1 MESQHPFSNP
11 KNLLLLDGIGAAV
24 TSLVTGLILTT
35 LVETGLPTQGLY
47 ALAAIAALFACFD
60 LYAYF
65 AAKDAWWPLATIGVL
80 NLIYCVIAVIL
91 CIVFASSVTM
101 IAKVY
106 FATEMMIVVPLA
118 LWEIAVA
125 RHHWHASGTNN
136 EP

>member
-1 MESQHPFSNP
+1 VESQHPFSNP

-65 AAKDAWWPLATIGVL
+65 AAKGISP
-80 NLIYCVIAVIL
+80 
-91 CIVFASSVTM
+91 
-101 IAKVY
+101 
-106 FATEMMIVVPLA
+106 
-118 LWEIAVA
+118 
-125 RHHWHASGTNN
+125 
-136 EP
+136 